1 MPILKLLTTNKFMVK
16 IANQQPDL
24 FLGSLDIGPLFTK
37 ISLEKTIEIC
47 VNGLF
52 KESANFSKFEFK
64 EIFLFLLRGF
74 FIFKE
79 RLYKQIGSVAM
90 SFPLDPTLANA
101 LLVYHEK
108 KMTRKLSISI

>member
-1 MPILKLLTTNKFMVK
+1 MVK
-16 IANQQPDL
+16 IANQQPDF

-37 ISLEKTIEIC
+37 ISLEQTIEIC

-52 KESANFSKFEFK
+52 KESETANFSKFEFK
-64 EIFLFLLRGF
+64 EFFLFLLRGF

-90 SFPLDPTLANA
+90 SSTLDPTLANA

-108 KMTRKLSISI
+108 KMTRKLFISI